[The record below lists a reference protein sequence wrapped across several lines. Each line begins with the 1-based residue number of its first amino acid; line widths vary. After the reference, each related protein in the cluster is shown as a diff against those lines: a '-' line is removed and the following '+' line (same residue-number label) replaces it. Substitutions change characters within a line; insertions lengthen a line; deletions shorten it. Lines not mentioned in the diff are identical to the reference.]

1 MKAFTFRL
9 ESLLHLRQS
18 AREKALVSYASSIR
32 DREEVEG
39 KLMKLKSSE
48 LKINQE
54 ISSSRSCHLNQAKE
68 QSFQNALITVKNS
81 ILDFHKK
88 LEDAKRVEI
97 AKKSIFLK
105 ADSSHKSILRLKDK
119 QNESHVRNQLKKEER
134 ELDDIINS
142 RYQFQSNFQY

>member
-9 ESLLHLRQS
+9 ESLLHLRES
-18 AREKALVSYASSIR
+18 AREKALVGYASSIR
-32 DREEVEG
+32 DRELVEE
-39 KLMKLKSSE
+39 KLMKLRLSE
-48 LKINQE
+48 SKINQE
-54 ISSSRSCHLNQAKE
+54 ISSLRAKHLNPSKE
-68 QSFQNALITVKNS
+68 QSFQKALYSIKNE

-88 LEDAKRVEI
+88 LEDAKKVECS
-97 AKKSIFLK
+97 KKGIFLK

-142 RYQFQSNFQY
+142 RYQFQGNFQS